1 MGFDK
6 PKYVITP
13 VTRVGQ
19 GKQLRSAIRN
29 QTLDLGIS
37 LYDVA
42 RGAGKLAQW

>member
-6 PKYVITP
+6 PKFVITP

-19 GKQLRSAIRN
+19 GKQLRSTIRN

-37 LYDVA
+37 LYNA
-42 RGAGKLAQW
+42 TREAGMAQW